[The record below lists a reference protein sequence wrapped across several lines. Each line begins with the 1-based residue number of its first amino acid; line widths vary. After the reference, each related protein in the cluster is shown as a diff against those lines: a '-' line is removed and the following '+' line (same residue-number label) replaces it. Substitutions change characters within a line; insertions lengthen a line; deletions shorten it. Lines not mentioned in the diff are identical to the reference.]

1 VALTRDGYVL
11 CLLSTIVRQA
21 ASDELFFTR

>member
-1 VALTRDGYVL
+1 VVFVVDL
-11 CLLSTIVRQA
+11 A